1 MNADKSVD
9 YMSRPGLQ
17 NASQAFMSD
26 APVDEYNTPLAAN
39 PEFWRDL
46 PQAVQT
52 IRVLAGGVELFADD
66 IKAFAGKLKVHNK
79 GNVEIFVDSKG
90 QHDTPL
96 VDISEATTGLR
107 P

>member
-17 NASQAFMSD
+17 NASQAFMSH
-26 APVDEYNTPLAAN
+26 APVDEYNTPLAAR
-39 PEFWRDL
+39 PEFWKDL

-66 IKAFAGKLKVHNK
+66 IKAYAEKLK
-79 GNVEIFVDSKG
+79 GC
-90 QHDTPL
+90 
-96 VDISEATTGLR
+96 
-107 P
+107 